1 MPDVIVVGAGVVGLS
16 VAFHLQERG
25 ASVVVVE
32 RSGVGAGASGVQP
45 GGVRQQWGT
54 RVNCVLARESVAFW
68 ADVQERLRMRVDPGW
83 RACGYLFLAHSE
95 ETLARLR
102 ANVELQ
108 NGLGVPSRILSPAEA
123 ADAVPGLS
131 VESIVGGAWCAEDG
145 YFDRPQAIV
154 EAFGALAKVE
164 IRDVASLDALDADAV
179 VVAAGVDTPR
189 LLAELPIVAES
200 RHLFFSEPVRERLL
214 EPLVVSAER
223 RFAAKQLADGRLLAS
238 DLGGQSRAH
247 VREAI
252 EELLPRLAFVPL
264 PLLIEGTYDVT
275 PDHQA
280 ILGRVRDR
288 VWVAAGFSGHGFMLA
303 PAVGR
308 ILAGCHP
315 GRERGRV
322 VAHPRRRP
330 LRRKPPRPRAADR
343 LAPSVRA
350 LSDFVALSHKVPRS
364 RAWDEA
370 CRPVRALSDF
380 VAQSH

>member
-16 VAFHLQERG
+16 IAFHLQERG
-25 ASVVVVE
+25 ASVVVLE

-54 RVNCVLARESVAFW
+54 RVNCVLARESVEFW
-68 ADVQERLRMRVDPGW
+68 RDVRDRLEMRVDPGF

-108 NGLGVPSRILSPAEA
+108 NGLGVASQVLTPGEA
-123 ADAVPGLS
+123 AQVVPGLEVSS
-131 VESIVGGAWCAEDG
+131 VVGGAWCAEDG

-154 EAFGALAKVE
+154 EALGELAEVRIAE
-164 IRDVASLDALDADAV
+164 VASVEELEADAIV
-179 VVAAGVDTPR
+179 IAAGVDTPR
-189 LLAELPIVAES
+189 LLPELPIVAES
-200 RHLFFSEPVRERLL
+200 RYLFFSETVRERLL
-214 EPLVVSAER
+214 EPLVISPER

-247 VREAI
+247 VRECV

-264 PLLIEGTYDVT
+264 PSLVEGVYDVT

-308 ILAGCHP
+308 ILADAIVDGKEDESLHILDAARFAE
-315 GRERGRV
+315 GRLVPEPQV
-322 VAHPRRRP
+322 V
-330 LRRKPPRPRAADR
+330 
-343 LAPSVRA
+343 
-350 LSDFVALSHKVPRS
+350 
-364 RAWDEA
+364 
-370 CRPVRALSDF
+370 
-380 VAQSH
+380 